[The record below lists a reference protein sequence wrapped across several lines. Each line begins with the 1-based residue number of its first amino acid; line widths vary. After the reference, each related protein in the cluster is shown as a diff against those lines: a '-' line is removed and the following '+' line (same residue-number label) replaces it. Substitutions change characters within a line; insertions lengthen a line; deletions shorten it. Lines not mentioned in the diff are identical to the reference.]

1 MPYPDSETLHS
12 AVKKARF
19 GSRRMLALLSM
30 VDQAASSARWTL
42 EGLPAA
48 VRMRSS
54 IRSIRMLALLSMVEQ
69 AACSA
74 WWTLEELPAAVR
86 MRSSMGSICVSVTE
100 AGGTSTRAFG

>member
-1 MPYPDSETLHS
+1 MPYPESETLHS

-30 VDQAASSARWTL
+30 VEQAAS
-42 EGLPAA
+42 
-48 VRMRSS
+48 
-54 IRSIRMLALLSMVEQ
+54 
-69 AACSA
+69 SA

-100 AGGTSTRAFG
+100 ASGTSTQAFG